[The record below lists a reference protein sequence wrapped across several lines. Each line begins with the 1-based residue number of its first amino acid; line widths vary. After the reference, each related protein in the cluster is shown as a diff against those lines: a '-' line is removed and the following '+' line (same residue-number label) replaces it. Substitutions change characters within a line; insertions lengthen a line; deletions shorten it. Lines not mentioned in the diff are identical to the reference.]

1 MKTLTV
7 RLPESLAA
15 SIEEESRVRKLSK
28 SDIVRERLQR
38 AAEAAREPTSPAYA
52 ITDLIGSVDGL
63 RADLGARKKHYLRTT
78 GYGRKR
84 PR

>member
-7 RLPESLAA
+7 RLPESLVAQLDA
-15 SIEEESRVRKLSK
+15 ESRDRRVSK
-28 SDIVRERLQR
+28 SDIVRERLQTG
-38 AAEAAREPTSPAYA
+38 AAASRRRSTFDGIA
-52 ITDLIGSVDGL
+52 DLIGSVDGL
-63 RADLGARKKHYLRTT
+63 PTDLSARKKHYLKAT